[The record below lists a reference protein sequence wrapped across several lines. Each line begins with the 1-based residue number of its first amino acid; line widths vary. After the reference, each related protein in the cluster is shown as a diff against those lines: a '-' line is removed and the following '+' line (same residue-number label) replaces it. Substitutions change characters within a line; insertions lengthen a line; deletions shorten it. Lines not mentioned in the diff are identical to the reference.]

1 MPRRAQSGNAPSPQP
16 RRLVLSCGRIGNLCS
31 RALFREQSPA
41 SAAGGS
47 IIPQVRHRTLV
58 ATLDPPW
65 PAISGAELR
74 NSQIAAAAASLGP
87 VGVLSVTVA
96 PPGVNPPANIV
107 PYAMTARPA
116 GSLHELRP
124 TSAETDRVLPP
135 EAAAGLAR
143 AVADFAPDT
152 LVIEHPALLPL
163 AVAGRRAG
171 TKLVMDMHNVES
183 TLAERLAR
191 AQPFFAIGARR
202 DQRAAARASA
212 RHEREALTKADAV
225 WVCSAE
231 EAERLPKNVGGA
243 AVHVVPNGIPRP
255 DSAPGIVKPAN
266 PRGPGAITLFFAG
279 HLGYQPNVAAALWLV
294 KRILPLAGRDADL
307 RVVLAGRSPA
317 PAVRALAENAAVS
330 VVADPP
336 SLDAVLAAADI
347 AVLPLRIGGGTRIK
361 ALEAMSRGIPLA
373 ATPFAVEG
381 LGLVDGQHYAAATT
395 TRAFARTI
403 LRLAEEPD
411 IRTTL
416 AAAAF
421 RHCVANFG
429 PSAIVRAVR
438 RGLTAP

>member
-1 MPRRAQSGNAPSPQP
+1 
-16 RRLVLSCGRIGNLCS
+16 
-31 RALFREQSPA
+31 
-41 SAAGGS
+41 
-47 IIPQVRHRTLV
+47 LV

-74 NSQIAAAAASLGP
+74 NSQIAAAAAGLGP

-96 PPGVNPPANIV
+96 PVGMNPPADIV
-107 PYAMTARPA
+107 HYAMTARPA

-135 EAAAGLAR
+135 EAAAGFAR
-143 AVADFAPDT
+143 ALAHFAPDT

-183 TLAERLAR
+183 ALAERFAR
-191 AQPFFAIGARR
+191 AQPFLAFGAKRAE
-202 DQRAAARASA
+202 RAAARASA
-212 RHEREALTKADAV
+212 RHERDALRKADAV
-225 WVCSAE
+225 WVCSTD
-231 EAERLPKNVGGA
+231 EAKRLPTIAGGA

-255 DSAPGIVKPAN
+255 ESAPGVVKPAK
-266 PRGPGAITLFFAG
+266 PRGHGATTLFFAG
-279 HLGYQPNVAAALWLV
+279 HLGYQPNVAAVLWLV
-294 KRILPLAGRDADL
+294 KRILPLAGRNADL

-317 PAVRALAENAAVS
+317 PAVRALAQNAAVS

-336 SLDAVLAAADI
+336 SLDELLAAADI

-361 ALEAMSRGIPLA
+361 VLEAMSRGIPLA

-395 TRAFARTI
+395 TRAFARAI
-403 LRLAEEPD
+403 VRLAQDPD
-411 IRTTL
+411 GRTKL

-438 RGLTAP
+438 RGLAAP